1 MRLKS
6 RVSAGVRL
14 AAVAAGLFA
23 FGPSMSAFEQEKPAP
38 QLPQAAQPPPRPAP
52 GAAPTSTIRLT
63 ADEAVR
69 LALENNLGIQTERLT
84 PQLRT
89 LAVSQAL
96 AAYTP
101 EVFGST
107 LKTSNTSPPTDFLSR
122 GVAVTTS
129 SNFSGSAGVRQFL
142 PWFGTQYSVGLSGLR
157 AASNSPRNPFAP
169 QLGSDLDFNVTQP
182 LLRGF
187 KIDQLRQ
194 SVLQNRKQLEIAD
207 VQLAQRIT
215 NTSRNVRHL
224 YYNLL
229 LSVSSATVA
238 QGSLELA
245 RQLLKNNERR
255 VEVGTMAPIDIV
267 EAQAEVAR
275 NEETVIVRQ
284 AQIQAA
290 EDALRTQILNPSQP
304 DFWTT
309 KLEPAEQPALSPR
322 PVDQEAAVKNALS
335 NRTDLMVLRK
345 QIESVDLDV
354 KFAQNQKLPALNLS
368 AAYGT
373 TGVGGL
379 LREFGGEDE
388 NGNPRIISESQRSF
402 RDVLGDVFGNDF
414 RSWSFSVNVSY
425 PLGTSQADAGLAASR
440 LERQQAGVSLRQL
453 ELEITRQVRE
463 AARDIST
470 TLQRVAATRN
480 ARELMERRLEAENK
494 RLAVGLADTFRLFQ
508 AQRDLDF
515 AKQSELAAIIDYNR
529 ALIDLEAVQ
538 TVPLGGGF

>member
-1 MRLKS
+1 
-6 RVSAGVRL
+6 
-14 AAVAAGLFA
+14 
-23 FGPSMSAFEQEKPAP
+23 
-38 QLPQAAQPPPRPAP
+38 
-52 GAAPTSTIRLT
+52 
-63 ADEAVR
+63 
-69 LALENNLGIQTERLT
+69 
-84 PQLRT
+84 
-89 LAVSQAL
+89 
-96 AAYTP
+96 
-101 EVFGST
+101 
-107 LKTSNTSPPTDFLSR
+107 
-122 GVAVTTS
+122 
-129 SNFSGSAGVRQFL
+129 
-142 PWFGTQYSVGLSGLR
+142 
-157 AASNSPRNPFAP
+157 
-169 QLGSDLDFNVTQP
+169 
-182 LLRGF
+182 
-187 KIDQLRQ
+187 
-194 SVLQNRKQLEIAD
+194 
-207 VQLAQRIT
+207 
-215 NTSRNVRHL
+215 
-224 YYNLL
+224 
-229 LSVSSATVA
+229 
-238 QGSLELA
+238 
-245 RQLLKNNERR
+245 
-255 VEVGTMAPIDIV
+255 
-267 EAQAEVAR
+267 
-275 NEETVIVRQ
+275 VIVRQ